1 VHLAG
6 RADETHEQLKR
17 EPADTYSLH
26 QEEGVLEDTG
36 WGKHVHGD
44 VLVVGVVLV
53 EVLLDKGRGEDR
65 EAGRKRGK
73 WERKKCKL
81 NF

>member
-1 VHLAG
+1 MHLAG

-26 QEEGVLEDTG
+26 QEEGILEDTG
-36 WGKHVHGD
+36 GGKHVYGD

-53 EVLLDKGRGEDR
+53 EVLLDKGEEKTGRQGGRGEN
-65 EAGRKRGK
+65 EKEK
-73 WERKKCKL
+73 IQI
-81 NF
+81 